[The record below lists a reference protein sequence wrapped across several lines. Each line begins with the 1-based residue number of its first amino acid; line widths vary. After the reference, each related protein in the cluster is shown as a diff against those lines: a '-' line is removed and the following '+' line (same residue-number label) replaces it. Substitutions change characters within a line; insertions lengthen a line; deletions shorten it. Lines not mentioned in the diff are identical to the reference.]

1 MYLVM
6 KLVHVIAVVM
16 FLGNIT
22 TGVFWKMH
30 GDRTR
35 DPRMIALI
43 MDGIIRADRIFT
55 IPSVVL
61 ILIGGFGA
69 TGIGRIS
76 ITGTPWVMWSLIL
89 FTVTAVAFMARIVPI
104 QRRMRDLA
112 RANTDPATFD
122 WAEYQRLSVQWNIWG
137 GIGLAAPLI
146 ATALMVLK
154 PQ

>member
-6 KLVHVIAVVM
+6 KLVHVFAVVM

-35 DPRMIALI
+35 DPRIIATI
-43 MDGIIRADRIFT
+43 MDGIIRSDRIFT
-55 IPSVVL
+55 IPGVVL

-69 TGIGRIS
+69 VGTGHIPIMR
-76 ITGTPWVMWSLIL
+76 TPWVMWSIIL
-89 FTVTAVAFMARIVPI
+89 FTVSGLAFMGRLVPL
-104 QRRMRDLA
+104 QRKIRDFA
-112 RANTDPATFD
+112 RANPDPATFD
-122 WAEYQRLSVQWNIWG
+122 WAEYRRLSRQWNTWG
-137 GIGLAAPLI
+137 GIALAAPLV
-146 ATALMVLK
+146 AAALMVLK